1 MDRNKG
7 NEIMQINSNTP
18 YTNVGTA
25 TQGFKPDVSR
35 QEQRSSA
42 PVVTRE
48 AIKPERQVS
57 TVIDQNDRAKQIA
70 RNAYTGASQR
80 GSLLNI
86 VV

>member
-1 MDRNKG
+1 
-7 NEIMQINSNTP
+7 MQINSNTP

-25 TQGFKPDVSR
+25 TQGFKPDVTR

-48 AIKPERQVS
+48 AIKPDRQVS
-57 TVIDQNDRAKQIA
+57 PVADQNDRAKQIA
-70 RNAYTGASQR
+70 RNAYAGASQR